1 MVLDPTGAAQENKDE
16 VPGSSPAWTG
26 ADTDKLLKP
35 KPQNSVLNI
44 SILSITV
51 SPGFSDAVVT
61 NGYKPTLL

>member
-16 VPGSSPAWTG
+16 VAGSSPAWTG

-35 KPQNSVLNI
+35 KRQNSVLNI
-44 SILSITV
+44 LILSITV

-61 NGYKPTLL
+61 NGDELALL